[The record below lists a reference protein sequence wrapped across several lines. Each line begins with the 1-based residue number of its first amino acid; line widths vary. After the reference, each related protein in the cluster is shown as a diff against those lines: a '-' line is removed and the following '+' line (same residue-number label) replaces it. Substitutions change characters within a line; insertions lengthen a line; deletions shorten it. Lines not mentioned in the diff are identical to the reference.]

1 MERRKALNPWNSACA
16 KLRKNQGYFLYKDD
30 KGVVNLML
38 VSSIARSMHESIFMS
53 PFEHYY
59 GNEVSLNG
67 YLDTNHRIDAIAYG
81 AAYNTGFWNG
91 QIDAQVAYR
100 DFEMEIDTL
109 EKYRDRLKEEIEKE
123 RKELDRIRHCQ
134 CAYRDDCHCCKE
146 FGFFDNHA
154 YRITGS
160 GKYVLRCYLKDK
172 EVYIDE
178 EPATINPS
186 IFNKAE
192 KEEAE

>member
-16 KLRKNQGYFLYKDD
+16 NLRRNQGYFLYRDD
-30 KGVVNLML
+30 KGVLILMH

-67 YLDTNHRIDAIAYG
+67 YLDTDHKIDVFAGIAY
-81 AAYNTGFWNG
+81 NVGFWNG

-100 DFEMEIDTL
+100 DFEMAIDTL
-109 EKYRDRLKEEIEKE
+109 EKYRDNLKEEIEKE
-123 RKELDRIRHCQ
+123 RKELDRIKRCQ
-134 CAYRDDCHCCKE
+134 CAYRDDCHYCNE

-154 YRITGS
+154 HRFTGA
-160 GKYVLRCYLKDK
+160 GKYVLRCFLKDR
-172 EVYIDE
+172 EVYVNE
-178 EPATINPS
+178 EPDTITPS
-186 IFNKAE
+186 IFNKAT
-192 KEEAE
+192 KEEE